1 MDTRKTNSDQVFLTY
16 KSHLGGPKIVFDDEV
31 NESRA
36 EPMSGIT
43 GVSSRQRRISSSKSL
58 TIVQEIS
65 QPVDDR

>member
-16 KSHLGGPKIVFDDEV
+16 ESHLGVPKIVLDEEA

-43 GVSSRQRRISSSKSL
+43 GVLSRQRRISSSKSL